1 MAARLDG
8 NGLDGHRI
16 GGQGVSRVHDMG
28 GQSGFGPVPLQDDGQ
43 PFEHDWEARVYALN
57 GVLRRRGLYSTDEFR
72 DALERIPPQQYLELT
87 YYERWLRAI
96 ETLLGDK
103 DLLPDREDG

>member
-1 MAARLDG
+1 M
-8 NGLDGHRI
+8 
-16 GGQGVSRVHDMG
+16 SRVHDMG

-72 DALERIPPQQYLELT
+72 DALERIPPQEYLGLT

-96 ETLLGDK
+96 ETLLADK
-103 DLLPDREDG
+103 DLLADGEDG

>member
-1 MAARLDG
+1 
-8 NGLDGHRI
+8 
-16 GGQGVSRVHDMG
+16 MG

-72 DALERIPPQQYLELT
+72 DALERIPPREYLGLT

-96 ETLLGDK
+96 ETLLEDK
-103 DLLPDREDG
+103 DLLPDVEDG